1 MEDRNYG
8 FSKLVEIMKKLRAP
22 GGCPWDRK
30 QTYETLCPHI
40 VEEAYELVDA
50 IERRGEDRSM
60 AHVLEEC
67 GDLLLQVVFVGA
79 IAEELGDFNISDIPE
94 VLSQKLIRR
103 HPHVFGDVVAEDADK
118 VLENW
123 EKIKRQERAGQPAE
137 DRSVLSGV
145 PRNLPATVKAY
156 RIQQKAAMVGFDW
169 EKGDQAPVLDKIA
182 EELEEVRE
190 VVSDEKKDALTGE
203 IGDLLF
209 AVVNLSRRMGIDPD
223 VALSRTNSKF
233 ERRFRYVEK
242 QVEAEGGDWSK
253 FTLDQLDSYWNQAK
267 KSSL

>member
-1 MEDRNYG
+1 
-8 FSKLVEIMKKLRAP
+8 
-22 GGCPWDRK
+22 
-30 QTYETLCPHI
+30 
-40 VEEAYELVDA
+40 
-50 IERRGEDRSM
+50 
-60 AHVLEEC
+60 
-67 GDLLLQVVFVGA
+67 
-79 IAEELGDFNISDIPE
+79 
-94 VLSQKLIRR
+94 
-103 HPHVFGDVVAEDADK
+103 
-118 VLENW
+118 
-123 EKIKRQERAGQPAE
+123 
-137 DRSVLSGV
+137 
-145 PRNLPATVKAY
+145 
-156 RIQQKAAMVGFDW
+156 MVGFDW